1 MKMRS
6 PCSNCHSLNGVST
19 EKNGQIVV
27 RCAEC
32 QRYMYNQPQGGKDLA
47 RITRK
52 TTELTAPTLKEQ
64 ARNEEK
70 VRKARRP
77 IPAGLYDALKDFLLE
92 RGYDNAPKRAGL
104 LCSVAGRAA
113 AGAEMSPEAAVKMF
127 REAYEE
133 WQQVIEKRRASEV

>member
-6 PCSNCHSLNGVST
+6 PCPNCHSTNGVST

-32 QRYMYNQPQGGKDLA
+32 QRYMYNQPQGGKGLA
-47 RITRK
+47 GLTRK
-52 TTELTAPTLKEQ
+52 ATGLAAPTLKEQ
-64 ARNEEK
+64 VRNEVK
-70 VRKARRP
+70 VRRARRP

-113 AGAEMSPEAAVKMF
+113 AGAEMPREAAVQMF
-127 REAYEE
+127 REAYDE
-133 WQQVIEKRRASEV
+133 WLDVIKKRRASEV